1 MLFGANIKI
10 APIIICQIF
19 DSSVQIKLYGM
30 VIEWW
35 LLDMYDVD
43 IDFEF
48 SVPVGFDSNQIVLNW
63 DEAGR

>member
-30 VIEWW
+30 VIE
-35 LLDMYDVD
+35 
-43 IDFEF
+43 
-48 SVPVGFDSNQIVLNW
+48 
-63 DEAGR
+63 